1 MGHSKSKDRAAPWP
15 KIRKTKF
22 QNFLQTQGKHYC
34 FIRSRFDC
42 GAHWFAKSCFFGLP
56 CCPQG
61 VPRGCPQ
68 GPRHSKRAKAKKQ
81 NISKT
86 LWWSVEVIEVI
97 RAALMTS
104 RASERA
110 WLTTLC
116 AKGPEK
122 AQKTKSRFF
131 VLQALTPA
139 RRFCRK
145 RAFAQNW
152 ASGFFPAQG
161 LRFRV

>member
-15 KIRKTKF
+15 KIRKKNF
-22 QNFLQTQGKHYC
+22 QKCSQTQGKHYC
-34 FIRSRFDC
+34 FITNRFDC
-42 GAHWFAKSCFFGLP
+42 ARTGLQNP
-56 CCPQG
+56 AFLGCLAA
-61 VPRGCPQ
+61 PRGCPGGAPQ

-110 WLTTLC
+110 WLTTLRG
-116 AKGPEK
+116 KGPEK

-139 RRFCRK
+139 RRFCQK